1 MPDSPGISGLTT
13 AVLLQDEYDITIVSR
28 EFPGEL
34 KDGYA
39 SPWAGAH
46 WRSRAELEDIRQQG
60 IALKLLLNYIP
71 VIFVNSSIVSKGFD
85 RETFIHFWNFACTRP
100 SETGVMI
107 VDGFDYWDELPLGWN
122 DPWFKDLCPEYRHLT
137 KDELPT
143 NVEFGIKYKTVTI
156 NPLKHISYLLACFY
170 ALGGTTELIT
180 LSHIQEAIF
189 DNTDIVINC
198 SGLGSRTLGGVQ
210 DQDVYPASG
219 QTVLVQLPIGHVNW
233 RFSRYVATSAIG
245 TSEIYNYVIPR
256 DNGEVFLGATYNANF
271 NILNMDLSHI
281 DLISLIVSHPS
292 STIPDAKIADRIIER
307 CLSTRPDLLPEG
319 ETKLN
324 IKRHGVGLRPV
335 RENGIR
341 IEAEWIL
348 SEKTGKKILLCHNY
362 GHGGYGWQSSYGA
375 SLHVIQTL
383 KQALREGQEQISN
396 IGVKL

>member
-1 MPDSPGISGLTT
+1 MQSSNPKKQVTVIGAGISGLTT
-13 AVLLQDEYDITIVSR
+13 AVLLQDEYDVTIVSR

-46 WRSRAELEDIRQQG
+46 WRSSAELEDIRQQ
-60 IALKLLLNYIP
+60 
-71 VIFVNSSIVSKGFD
+71 GFD

-137 KDELPT
+137 KDELPA
-143 NVEFGIKYKTVTI
+143 NVEFGIKYKTVTF
-156 NPLKHISYLLACFY
+156 NPAKHLSYLLARFY
-170 ALGGTTELIT
+170 ALGGTTKKIT

-198 SGLGSRTLGGVQ
+198 SGLGSRNLGGVQ

-233 RFSRYVATSAIG
+233 TFLRYVATSAIRS
-245 TSEIYNYVIPR
+245 SEIFNYVIPR
-256 DNGEVFLGATYNANF
+256 DNGEVILGGTYMN
-271 NILNMDLSHI
+271 
-281 DLISLIVSHPS
+281 LISISSIVSHPS
-292 STIPDAKIADRIIER
+292 STTPDAKIADRIIER

-335 RENGIR
+335 RKNGIR

-375 SLHVIQTL
+375 SLHVIQTV
-383 KQALREGQEQISN
+383 KQTLREGHEQSSN